1 MTKAEKII
9 KTFEQFCESIIDNA
23 NPDVKFIRDGLL
35 SVRKVVSE
43 KRIENPKLTMSQIA
57 SGLEEALREFPTTIQ
72 SVNPESR
79 ETLTKA
85 FDAALSENYPE
96 FVLKE
101 REKLEKVLNRGRIR
115 TVAEYYR
122 VRYEID
128 LAEREHQGAAEL
140 STLYSLVDEYE
151 ARR

>member
-23 NPDVKFIRDGLL
+23 DPDVKFIRDGLL
-35 SVRKVVSE
+35 SVRKFVNE
-43 KRIENPKLTMSQIA
+43 KRIENPKLTMSQMA
-57 SGLEEALREFPTTIQ
+57 SGLEEALREIPTMLH
-72 SVNPESR
+72 SVNPEFR
-79 ETLTKA
+79 EILTKA
-85 FDAALSENYPE
+85 FNVAVSENYPE

-115 TVAEYYR
+115 TAVEYYR

-128 LAEREHQGAAEL
+128 LAEKKSLGTAEL
-140 STLYSLVDEYE
+140 SVLYSLVDEYE